1 MILSINYP
9 SWLHPEIIPG
19 FKYLRWY
26 GLMYFVAFLIAYF
39 LFNYQVKKGEYKL
52 HDKNNKNMTKDD
64 IIDLF
69 FWAIVGL
76 ILGARLF
83 GALVYNSEVY
93 LTQPWLIFL
102 PFARNA
108 AGKLVLVGFQGMS
121 YHGGFIGGFL
131 GILLWARKK
140 KFDFAAI
147 TDLMAAAI
155 PLGYTFGRLGNFANG
170 ELYGRITTSKIGMI
184 FPQAPY
190 YDRFD
195 LSESWVR
202 EFAEKAGMVIQ
213 EGASLINLPRHPSQ
227 LYEALFEGIVLWL
240 IIWLIRNKRP
250 FNGFLA
256 CVYTFGYGFFR
267 FIIEYFRQPDAN
279 MGYKISFNK
288 STNIYIYES
297 WTNISTGQ
305 IFCFAM
311 MLGAVIVAILLGMN
325 AKKNNKLK
333 EGNIETN

>member
-9 SWLHPEIIPG
+9 TWLHPEIIPG

-26 GLMYFVAFLIAYF
+26 GLMYFVAFLIAYL
-39 LFNYQVKKGEYKL
+39 LFSYQVKKGEFKA
-52 HDKNNKNMTKDD
+52 HSTDNKDMTKDD
-64 IIDLF
+64 VVDLF
-69 FWAIVGL
+69 FWSIIGL

-83 GALVYNSEVY
+83 GTLVYNSEVY
-93 LTQPWLIFL
+93 LKQPWLIFW
-102 PFARNA
+102 PFSRNA

-121 YHGGFIGGFL
+121 YHGGFVGGFL
-131 GILLWARKK
+131 GILLWAKKRK
-140 KFDFAAI
+140 FNFAAI
-147 TDLMAAAI
+147 TDLMAASI

-184 FPQAPY
+184 FHQAPY

-195 LSESWVR
+195 LSETWVR
-202 EFAEKAGMVIQ
+202 EFAEKAGMAIQ

-227 LYEALFEGIVLWL
+227 LYEALFEGVVLWL
-240 IIWLIRNKRP
+240 IIWLIRKKKP

-279 MGYKISFNK
+279 MGYKISFTK
-288 STNIYIYES
+288 STNIYVYES

-305 IFCFAM
+305 VFCFYM
-311 MLGAVIVAILLGMN
+311 MLGAVIVATIIGIYDKK
-325 AKKNNKLK
+325 KKNRNKADV
-333 EGNIETN
+333 ETK

>member
-1 MILSINYP
+1 MLLFVDYP

-26 GLMYFVAFLIAYF
+26 GLMYFVAFMIAYF
-39 LFNYQVKKGEYKL
+39 LFTYQVNKGEFKKYAS
-52 HDKNNKNMTKDD
+52 NKKDMTKDD
-64 IIDLF
+64 VIDLF
-69 FWAIVGL
+69 FWSILGL

-83 GALVYNSEVY
+83 GALVYNSEFY
-93 LTQPWLIFL
+93 LYQPWLVFW
-102 PFARNA
+102 PFARDF
-108 AGKLVLVGFQGMS
+108 AGNLVFVGFQGMS

-131 GILLWARKK
+131 GILIWAKK
-140 KFDFAAI
+140 KDFDFFAI
-147 TDLMAAAI
+147 TDLMAGAI

-184 FPQAPY
+184 FPQTPIF
-190 YDRFD
+190 DRFS
-195 LSESWVR
+195 LSEEWVR
-202 EFAEKAGMVIQ
+202 KFAEDAGMAIQ

-227 LYEALFEGIVLWL
+227 LYEALFEGLILWL
-240 IIWLIRNKRP
+240 IIWLIRKKRP

-279 MGYKISFNK
+279 MGYKISLNG
-288 STNIYIYES
+288 STNLYIYES

-311 MLGAVIVAILLGMN
+311 MLIAVVLAVCLGLID
-325 AKKNNKLK
+325 KKNKKLK
-333 EGNIETN
+333 EANA